1 MLTKSLVREMTYSNI
16 LSINAVYIFQRDPNS
31 NSRFHNTKPKPKF
44 DLDIKYLKKLAQK
57 FTWVFIHLSYMTNI
71 SDWLCPPVVNIS
83 EQIMLILQSYI
94 LFLNTI
100 TDLSKLSII
109 KPGVRVR
116 GLPSRYE
123 TFERS

>member
-1 MLTKSLVREMTYSNI
+1 MTYSNI
-16 LSINAVYIFQRDPNS
+16 LSINAVYIFQRDPNL
-31 NSRFHNTKPKPKF
+31 NSRFHNTNIKVKAQTLIRSRYKISQKTRTKF
-44 DLDIKYLKKLAQK
+44 YMSFYTFVLYDKHFRLA
-57 FTWVFIHLSYMTNI
+57 LST
-71 SDWLCPPVVNIS
+71 CG
-83 EQIMLILQSYI
+83 EHMLILQSYI